1 MGVSAGRRTP
11 PPAGPGKAEI
21 FAAIPGGSRRCRSQ
35 REWLHGALAEVE
47 AQGWYANRAAHYA
60 AICRRLALSMDWRL
74 RTSRPG
80 HENIAASVGVSP
92 DTVARC
98 VAWLQERGLLGLVS
112 PGTTAELRAGVVYAG
127 TGNLAAVYVLAVP
140 RKRTPLPRPGA
151 GRQRFA
157 DLSGSRSD
165 PDKAPHVRETKPR
178 SKPGKARAPRGLT
191 LLPPARRGPLHTCPQ
206 TRSDG
211 LVAAEALR
219 DRSRELGR
227 LSPAMVR
234 HLCRP
239 LFAAGWTPADVL
251 AAVDYAPDGRQHR
264 YSRDVHHPA
273 GWLRWRLARWLAPD
287 GEPLP
292 SPSQV
297 RAAARERD
305 RQDQAQRLADA
316 QRLAERR
323 SAEPGTHADR
333 IRAALGWRRGPVAPA
348 ARSGR

>member
-1 MGVSAGRRTP
+1 VTECARIWARHASWTDRTTRPTRRRVCELV
-11 PPAGPGKAEI
+11 GSERVHRGCPGCA
-21 FAAIPGGSRRCRSQ
+21 PG
-35 REWLHGALAEVE
+35 AP
-47 AQGWYANRAAHYA
+47 
-60 AICRRLALSMDWRL
+60 CRRHPLS
-74 RTSRPG
+74 
-80 HENIAASVGVSP
+80 EAAYKA
-92 DTVARC
+92 ARR
-98 VAWLQERGLLGLVS
+98 WLEAHGYLGLVS
-112 PGTTAELRAGVVYAG
+112 AGTTPAFRPGVLSSAED
-127 TGNLAAVYVLAVP
+127 GNEAAVHLLAVP
-140 RKRTPLPRPGA
+140 HRRPRSRPA
-151 GRQRFA
+151 ECDDTLIRPPSR
-157 DLSGSRSD
+157 SRSD
-165 PDKAPHVRETKPR
+165 QDGFLRTREAR
-178 SKPGKARAPRGLT
+178 AEVKPGKARAPRGLT